1 MTKQK
6 IRFLALDP
14 AGPWFDLQQ
23 GNDRLQK
30 TDAKYVD
37 VIHTNQ
43 GNVLNVRI
51 YLNQLWYVF

>member
-6 IRFLALDP
+6 IYFQALDP

-23 GNDRLQK
+23 GNNRLQR

-43 GNVLNVRI
+43 GNILNVS
-51 YLNQLWYVF
+51 LL